1 LAQIRNVGIIALLP
15 KNSSFVNT
23 DMTWLVSQ
31 VPIETSSTAHGSAA
45 GAAGAGA
52 GAGGAGGMIVG
63 IKMLVVIPFPVTGAV
78 PDVTVQLLSI

>member
-15 KNSSFVNT
+15 KNSSLANT
-23 DMTWLVSQ
+23 EMMWFVSQ
-31 VPIETSSTAHGSAA
+31 DPLETSSTAHGSTV

-63 IKMLVVIPFPVTGAV
+63 INMFVVIPIPDKPVQSFA
-78 PDVTVQLLSI
+78 I